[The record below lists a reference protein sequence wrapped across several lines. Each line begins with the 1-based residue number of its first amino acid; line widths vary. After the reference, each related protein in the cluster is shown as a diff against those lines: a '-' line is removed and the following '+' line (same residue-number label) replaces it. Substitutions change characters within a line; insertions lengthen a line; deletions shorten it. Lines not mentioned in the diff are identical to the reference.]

1 MQKFSVQ
8 QYTFRPLSNQLGL
21 IPMLEKI
28 AAMGYTGVELCCFG
42 GFDSLEMSAAA
53 FRRQLEALGIEVV
66 GNHFTREMFLG
77 DHEEAFSYIAEAGG
91 RYAVYNIWAPYD
103 SADQVRRAA
112 EYLNELSRI
121 TQRCG
126 ITLAYHNH
134 AAEFATI
141 DGKFIIDLLD
151 QHLDPQVCFETDVY
165 FARQQI
171 DDVCAYLKQNCHRVR
186 LVHLKQ
192 MAPDGS
198 NTDLPDGIIDMT
210 AVVQSASTATD
221 FILEQSTFPV
231 SIQESLQRNA
241 DFLKQL

>member
-1 MQKFSVQ
+1 MKKFSVQ
-8 QYTFRPLSNQLGL
+8 QYTFRPLSNELGL
-21 IPMLEKI
+21 MPMLEKI

-42 GFDSLEMSAAA
+42 GFEALEMSAAA
-53 FRRQLEALGIEVV
+53 FRKQLETLGLELV
-66 GNHFTREMFLG
+66 GNHFTREMFQG

-103 SADQVRRAA
+103 SSAQVHRAA

-121 TQRCG
+121 ARRCG

-134 AAEFATI
+134 AAEFASL
-141 DGKFIIDLLD
+141 DGQWIIDLLD
-151 QHLDPQVCFETDVY
+151 QYLDPQVCFETDVY
-165 FARQQI
+165 FARQQT
-171 DDVCAYLKQNCHRVR
+171 DDVCGYLKRSRDRVR

-198 NTDLPDGIIDMT
+198 NTDLPDGIINME
-210 AVVQSASTATD
+210 AVVQSASNATD
-221 FILEQSTFPV
+221 FILEQSTFPA
-231 SIQESLQRNA
+231 SITESLQRNA

>member
-1 MQKFSVQ
+1 MEKFSVQ
-8 QYTFRPLSNQLGL
+8 QYTFRPLSNELGL
-21 IPMLEKI
+21 MPMLEKI

-42 GFDSLEMSAAA
+42 GFAPLEMPAAA
-53 FRRQLEALGIEVV
+53 FRRQLETLGIELV
-66 GNHFTREMFLG
+66 GNHFTREMFHG

-112 EYLNELSRI
+112 EYLNELSQIAR
-121 TQRCG
+121 RCG

-134 AAEFATI
+134 AAEFASI
-141 DGKFIIDLLD
+141 GGQWIIDLLSK
-151 QHLDPQVCFETDVY
+151 HLDPQVCFETDVY
-165 FARQQI
+165 FARQQTGN
-171 DDVCAYLKQNCHRVR
+171 VCAYLKRSHDRVR

-198 NTDLPDGIIDMT
+198 NTDLPDGIINMKDI
-210 AVVQSASTATD
+210 VQSASAATD

-231 SIQESLQRNA
+231 SIPESLQRNA